1 MTSGFPLRRVGAICA
16 ALALLGATA
25 CNDEAP
31 SGETTQGAPQAE
43 VQTSE
48 EPGNPMLE
56 PEFGDDE
63 TVALPIGLISPPG
76 YDWEVYDSAEG
87 NNPERPHGQQ
97 VARTEAF
104 GCQDYISI
112 MQTVPMVTE
121 DPAESAIEYL
131 LSLDRSQHG
140 SPAFRNPLAT
150 SGLRVADIEHEGDT
164 VTVNVTGTVASSSV
178 CQSWQ
183 ILKQLETTARAATGA
198 QSAELL
204 LDGDPMSGALG
215 LEDPGELT
223 IHRLD

>member
-1 MTSGFPLRRVGAICA
+1 MTPGFPLRRLGAICA
-16 ALALLGATA
+16 ALTLLGVAA
-25 CNDEAP
+25 CDNETP
-31 SGETTQGAPQAE
+31 SDNQTESAPQVEEQA
-43 VQTSE
+43 SE
-48 EPGNPMLE
+48 DPGNPMLE

-76 YDWEVYDSAEG
+76 YDWEVYDSADDYD
-87 NNPERPHGQQ
+87 PDQPHGQQ

-112 MQTVPMVTE
+112 VQTVPMVTE
-121 DPAESAIEYL
+121 EPAESAIEYL

-140 SPAFRNPLAT
+140 SPAYSNPLAT
-150 SGLRVADIEHEGDT
+150 SGLNVADIEYDGDT

-198 QSAELL
+198 QSAEVL
-204 LDGDPMSGALG
+204 LDGNSLAGALG
-215 LEDPGELT
+215 LEDSGQLA

>member
-1 MTSGFPLRRVGAICA
+1 MTSGISLRRLGAIGA
-16 ALALLGATA
+16 ALTLLGVTA
-25 CNDEAP
+25 CDDETP
-31 SGETTQGAPQAE
+31 SSNPTEGAPEAEEQA
-43 VQTSE
+43 SE

-76 YDWEVYDSAEG
+76 YDWEVYDSADDDS
-87 NNPERPHGQQ
+87 PEQPHGRQ

-121 DPAESAIEYL
+121 EPAEAAIEYL
-131 LSLDRSQHG
+131 LALDRSQHG
-140 SPAFRNPLAT
+140 SPAFSNPLAT
-150 SGLRVADIEHEGDT
+150 SGLSVADIEHDSDT
-164 VTVNVTGTVASSSV
+164 VTVNVTGTVASSSA
-178 CQSWQ
+178 CESWQ

-198 QSAELL
+198 QNAEVL
-204 LDGDPMSGALG
+204 LDGNPLAGALG
-215 LEDPGELT
+215 LEDSGQLR